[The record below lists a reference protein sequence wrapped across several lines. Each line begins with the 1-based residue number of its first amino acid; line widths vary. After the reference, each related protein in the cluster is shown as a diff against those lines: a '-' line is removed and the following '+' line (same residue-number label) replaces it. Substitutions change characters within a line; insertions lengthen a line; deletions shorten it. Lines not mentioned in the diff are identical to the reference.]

1 MKISKMIL
9 GLLALAFIAFAC
21 EDDDNGSPD
30 KNTFTFDF
38 TTATEGWVGAFADL
52 PKLDNQQDSSI
63 YELSYKWAALPAE
76 VGGNR
81 VGSLQIIGHN
91 RSDDLFMYLKRKVT
105 GLLPNT
111 TYQVEFDIDLAS
123 EAPSG
128 AVGIGGAPGESV
140 YFKAGVVDKE
150 PVAVLDPLDNHYR
163 MNIDKGQQSQSGRD
177 MKVLGDIAHGKPA
190 SGMGSSPFTIINRKN
205 SNQPISVKTDAQGAC
220 WIVLGTDSAYEGLTR
235 LYYDRVGVVF
245 TPQAK

>member
-1 MKISKMIL
+1 MFL
-9 GLLALAFIAFAC
+9 GVFALALFVFAC

-30 KNTFTFDF
+30 KNTQTYEFTSNTD
-38 TTATEGWVGAFADL
+38 GWIGAFADL
-52 PKLDNQQDSSI
+52 PKLNDHEDSSI

-76 VGGNR
+76 VGGSR
-81 VGSLQIIGHN
+81 VGALQIIGHN
-91 RSDDLFMYLKRKVT
+91 RSDDLFMFVKRKVT

-111 TYQVEFDIDLAS
+111 TYQVEFNVDLAS
-123 EAPSG
+123 EAPTG

-140 YFKAGVVDKE
+140 YFKAGAVDKE
-150 PVAVLDPLDNHYR
+150 PFAQLDPSDDHYR

-177 MKVLGDIAHGKPA
+177 MKVLGDIANGKPA
-190 SGMGSSPFTIINRKN
+190 GGTGSAPFTIINRKN
-205 SNQPISVKTDAQGAC
+205 TTAPISVKTDTQGAC
-220 WIVLGTDSAYEGLTR
+220 WIILGTDSAYEGLTR

>member
-1 MKISKMIL
+1 MFL
-9 GLLALAFIAFAC
+9 GVFVLALFVFAC

-30 KNTFTFDF
+30 KNTQTYEFTSNTD
-38 TTATEGWVGAFADL
+38 GWIGAFADL
-52 PKLDNQQDSSI
+52 PKLNDHEDSSI

-81 VGSLQIIGHN
+81 VGALQIIGHN
-91 RSDDLFMYLKRKVT
+91 RSDDLFMFVKRKVT

-111 TYQVEFDIDLAS
+111 TYQVEFNVDLAS
-123 EAPSG
+123 EAPTG

-140 YFKAGVVDKE
+140 YFKAGAVDKE
-150 PVAVLDPLDNHYR
+150 PLTQLDPTDDHYR

-177 MKVLGDIAHGKPA
+177 MKVLGDIANGKPA
-190 SGMGSSPFTIINRKN
+190 GGTGSAPFTIINRKN
-205 SNQPISVKTDAQGAC
+205 TTAPISVKTDAQGAC
-220 WIVLGTDSAYEGLTR
+220 WIILGTDSAYEGLTR

>member
-1 MKISKMIL
+1 MKISKML
-9 GLLALAFIAFAC
+9 FGVLAIALFAFAC
-21 EDDDNGSPD
+21 EDDNDNTPD
-30 KNTFTFDF
+30 KNTFTFEF

-52 PKLDNQQDSSI
+52 PKLNNRQDSSI

-81 VGSLQIIGHN
+81 VGALQIIGHN
-91 RSDDLFMYLKRKVT
+91 RSDDLFMFVKRKVT

-111 TYQVEFDIDLAS
+111 NYQVDFDIDLAS
-123 EAPSG
+123 EAPTG

-140 YFKAGVVDKE
+140 YFKAGASDKE
-150 PVAVLDPLDNHYR
+150 PLAVLDPQDNHFR
-163 MNIDKGQQSQSGRD
+163 MNIDKGQQSESGRE
-177 MKVLGDIAHGKPA
+177 MKVLGDIANGKPA
-190 SGMGSSPFTIINRKN
+190 NGLGSAPFTIIKRKT
-205 SNQPISVKTDAQGAC
+205 SAPISVKTDAQGAC
-220 WIVLGTDSAYEGLTR
+220 WIVLGTDSGFEGLTR

>member
-1 MKISKMIL
+1 MKLSKML
-9 GLLALAFIAFAC
+9 FGVFALALFAFAC
-21 EDDDNGSPD
+21 EDDNDNTPD
-30 KNTFTFDF
+30 KNTFTFEF

-52 PKLDNQQDSSI
+52 PKLNNQQDSSI

-81 VGSLQIIGHN
+81 VGALQIIGHN
-91 RSDDLFMYLKRKVT
+91 RSDDLFMFVKRKVA

-111 TYQVEFDIDLAS
+111 TYQVDFDIDLAS
-123 EAPSG
+123 EAPTG

-140 YFKAGVVDKE
+140 YFKAGVSNKE
-150 PVAVLDPLDNHYR
+150 PLAVLDPQDNHYR
-163 MNIDKGQQSQSGRD
+163 MNIDKGQQSESGRE
-177 MKVLGDIAHGKPA
+177 MKVLGDIANGKPA
-190 SGMGSSPFTIINRKN
+190 NGLGSAPFTIIKRKATA
-205 SNQPISVKTDAQGAC
+205 PISVKTDAQGAC
-220 WIVLGTDSAYEGLTR
+220 WIVLGTDSGFEGLTR